1 MGEIFNSLNK
11 AMSESSQGGTE
22 YPELDK
28 PVGFEGT
35 GGGTFPEG
43 VYRYDP
49 DKDQMYREIQ
59 QKQDMNKIAKAMGA
73 YKDSSKVKPVK
84 NTQKLSKG
92 QNPAGQ
98 RGFARVSDA
107 DYKGSTELKTAKE
120 LTEMV
125 LALAEL
131 NAKSRVLGKGIV

>member
-1 MGEIFNSLNK
+1 
-11 AMSESSQGGTE
+11 
-22 YPELDK
+22 
-28 PVGFEGT
+28 
-35 GGGTFPEG
+35 
-43 VYRYDP
+43 
-49 DKDQMYREIQ
+49 MYKEIQ
-59 QKQDMNKIAKAMGA
+59 QKQDIKKISKALGA

-120 LTEMV
+120 LTDMV

-131 NAKSRVLGKGIV
+131 NAKSKVLGKGIL

>member
-1 MGEIFNSLNK
+1 MGLIFDTLDK
-11 AMSESSQGGTE
+11 AMSENRKSGRE

-35 GGGTFPEG
+35 GRGTMPEG

-49 DKDQMYREIQ
+49 DKDQMYKEIQ
-59 QKQDMNKIAKAMGA
+59 QKQNIKDISKALGA
-73 YKDSSKVKPVK
+73 NKDSSKVKPVK

-98 RGFARVSDA
+98 RGFARVSDE
-107 DYKGSTELKTAKE
+107 DYKGSTTHKTSEE
-120 LTEMV
+120 LTKMV
-125 LALAEL
+125 MALVEL

>member
-1 MGEIFNSLNK
+1 MGEIFNSLSK

-22 YPELDK
+22 YPELDT

-35 GGGTFPEG
+35 GRGSMPEG

-49 DKDQMYREIQ
+49 DKDQMYKEIQ
-59 QKQDMNKIAKAMGA
+59 QKQDIKKMSKALGA

-131 NAKSRVLGKGIV
+131 NAKSRVLGKGIL